1 MSEQHLKWHSPILN
15 RETEMLVYGDRGY
28 PIITFPTS
36 MGRYFQNRDFKLIES
51 IQWYIDNGY
60 VKVYCVDGVDEESW
74 YNKNVHPAKRVQNHL
89 VYDQFIREE
98 IFQRA
103 LSETGYSKLALAG
116 CSFGGYHA
124 ANFAFRN
131 PEKVGYLFSMSAA
144 FDIKPQLD
152 GHYDDEVYFNNPP
165 DYLPGL
171 ENPALHEMGI
181 VLGAGEHDICLD
193 ANKELSEILNKK
205 GVRHWLDVRMGANH
219 DWPVWREMFPHYLS
233 QMKF

>member
-1 MSEQHLKWHSPILN
+1 MQEQYFKWYSTVLG

-51 IQWYIDNGY
+51 VAWYVDNGY
-60 VKVYCVDGVDEESW
+60 VKIYCVDSIDEESW
-74 YNKNVHPAKRVQNHL
+74 YNKNVSPNIRALNHL
-89 VYDQFIREE
+89 VYDRFIHDE
-98 IFQRA
+98 IFVRA
-103 LSETGYSKLALAG
+103 QQETGHHKVAVAG

-124 ANFAFRN
+124 TNFAFRY

-144 FDIKPQLD
+144 FDIKPQMD
-152 GHYDDEVYFNNPP
+152 GHYDDNVYYNNPP

-181 VLGAGEHDICLD
+181 VLGAGEHDICLE
-193 ANKELSEILNKK
+193 ANKQLSEILNKK
-205 GVRHWLDVRMGANH
+205 GIAHWLDIRMGAVH
-219 DWPVWREMFPHYLS
+219 DWPIWREMFPHYLS
-233 QMKF
+233 QMNF